1 LLALLGNLVAHVS
14 APGDGWLVMLV
25 ACALVLGIGDLVTLP
40 LILASMTGERPLR
53 MLPTLAT
60 ETALPDGVQYLIGFL
75 GVLASQR
82 VGWAPLLLVVPSA
95 LVYLSAQRF
104 HEVQD
109 STHRL
114 LENMADTVDL
124 RDPYTG
130 GHSRRVAK
138 HCAQILKEMKLGGP
152 DAALILS
159 AARVHDIGKIALPDT
174 ILNKTGPLT
183 DEERA
188 LMQTHPVRGAEVL
201 ARQKDFVRGVAIV
214 LHHHEAWDGS
224 GYPHRLKGVEI
235 PFGARVIAVAD
246 SFDSMTND
254 RPYRRGMSVAQAVD
268 VLRQGRGQQ
277 WDPQVVDAFLL
288 SIADQLESLQHPRL
302 RVVPAVPEPS
312 APAVGA

>member
-1 LLALLGNLVAHVS
+1 
-14 APGDGWLVMLV
+14 
-25 ACALVLGIGDLVTLP
+25 
-40 LILASMTGERPLR
+40 
-53 MLPTLAT
+53 
-60 ETALPDGVQYLIGFL
+60 
-75 GVLASQR
+75 
-82 VGWAPLLLVVPSA
+82 VGWAPLLLVVPGA
-95 LVYLSAQRF
+95 LVYLSAKRF

-174 ILNKTGPLT
+174 ILNKPGLLT
-183 DEERA
+183 DEERV

-224 GYPHRLKGVEI
+224 GYPHGLKGVEI

-246 SFDSMTND
+246 SFDSITSD

-288 SIADQLESLQHPRL
+288 SIADQLESPQQPRL
-302 RVVPAVPEPS
+302 LVVPAMPEPS
-312 APAVGA
+312 VPAVGA